1 MTAIE
6 EAILKL
12 DRRLEGVQFEFA
24 FLGGSVLSLLVT
36 NPDVDAIRVTK
47 DVDVMMNI
55 RTRSEFHKADKM
67 LERLGFRHDTRE
79 DAPICRWIYDDVT
92 VDVLPTTEDVLGWNS
107 KWFAEAL
114 DESAQITVGRR
125 KVRVVTA
132 PYFVALKLEAFED
145 RGAGDFVTSA
155 DFEDVICL
163 FNGRDSIVDEIA
175 ACDRI
180 RAGLARKFAG
190 YLDSSGLED
199 AVEGFV
205 QTETD
210 PEVRREKILRM
221 FRAVAAFAAE

>member
-12 DRRLEGVQFEFA
+12 DRRLTGVPFEFA

-36 NPDVDAIRVTK
+36 NPDVDAVRVTK

-79 DAPICRWIYDDVT
+79 DAPICRWVYEDVT

-114 DESAQITVGRR
+114 DESAQITLGKR

-132 PYFVALKLEAFED
+132 PYFVALKLEAFEY
-145 RGAGDFVTSA
+145 RGAGDFVMSA

-163 FNGRDSIVDEIA
+163 FNGRDEIVDEIA
-175 ACDRI
+175 ACDRL
-180 RAGLARKFAG
+180 RAGLAEKFSA
-190 YLDSSGLED
+190 YLSSSGIED

-205 QTETD
+205 QTESD
-210 PEVRREKILRM
+210 PEVRKEKILGM
-221 FRAVAAFAAE
+221 FRTVANLA